1 MMAEAPMTTQLIDDT
16 DDDSYSYRKLSNSHS
31 IEELPAVTNNKKQDI
46 GRPMLV
52 YSILVTDKINVSDC
66 LSYSDNNIHYINI
79 Y

>member
-1 MMAEAPMTTQLIDDT
+1 MTTQLIDDT

-52 YSILVTDKINVSDC
+52 IFYSS
-66 LSYSDNNIHYINI
+66 H
-79 Y
+79 